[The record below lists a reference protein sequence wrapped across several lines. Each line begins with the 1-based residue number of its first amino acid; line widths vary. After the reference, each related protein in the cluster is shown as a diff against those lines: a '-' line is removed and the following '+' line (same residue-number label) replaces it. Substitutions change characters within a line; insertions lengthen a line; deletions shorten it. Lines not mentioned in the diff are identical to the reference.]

1 MLLSTALKEW
11 SVAVDALAAGEMVL
25 LLRKG
30 GIREHKGRFSAE
42 AEQVV
47 LLPTFEHQ
55 KPNLLKPAYREQ
67 VSVVESGWHP
77 GFIQLVAWAKITNI
91 FLTHDAEAVAAL
103 SAFHIWQ
110 PELAQERLK
119 WKAKQPLYVLAL
131 RAYRFPQPIEMPWE
145 ENYGGCRSWA
155 TLAKAIEVDE
165 AIAVPAVSD
174 EDYDRQLDAIAHVLK
189 RMP

>member
-11 SVAVDALAAGEMVL
+11 SVAVDALASGEMML

-30 GIREHKGRFSAE
+30 GIREQKGHFSAE

-55 KPNLLKPAYREQ
+55 KPELLKPAYRSR
-67 VSVVESGWHP
+67 VSKVESGWHP
-77 GFIQLVAWAKITNI
+77 RIIQLIAWAQITRI

-119 WKAKQPLYVLAL
+119 WKATQPLYVLAL
-131 RAYRFPQPIEMPWE
+131 RTYRFAQPIDLPWE
-145 ENYGGCRSWA
+145 KSYGGCRSWVSLAQKIEMNEAMA
-155 TLAKAIEVDE
+155 T
-165 AIAVPAVSD
+165 PAMSD
-174 EDYDRQLDAIAHVLK
+174 EDYGRRLDAIAGVLSQ
-189 RMP
+189 